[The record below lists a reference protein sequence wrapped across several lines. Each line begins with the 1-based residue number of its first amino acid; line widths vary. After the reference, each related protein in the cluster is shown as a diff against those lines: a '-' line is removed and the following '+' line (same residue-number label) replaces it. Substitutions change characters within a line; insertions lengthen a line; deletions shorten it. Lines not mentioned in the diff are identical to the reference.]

1 MMFLRSDEAISTF
14 TFYAVDS
21 FSQLRSLSVAEVSI
35 RVVHVDKPP
44 IPTSGI
50 EAHVVAGVQSDL
62 LLTGT
67 DSDSKII
74 AAKIK
79 TLPKRGVF
87 HRIYSNGSIAADVE
101 SSTDFILSAE
111 PFTIAYFYT

>member
-1 MMFLRSDEAISTF
+1 M
-14 TFYAVDS
+14 DS
-21 FSQLRSLSVAEVSI
+21 ATQLESLFDAAVSI

-44 IPTSGI
+44 TPTPGI
-50 EAHVVAGVQSDL
+50 GASVVAGVPSSL
-62 LLTGT
+62 LLSGT
-67 DSDSKII
+67 DPDSRIV

-79 TLPKRGVF
+79 TLPSSGVF
-87 HRIYSNGSIAADVE
+87 HRIYPNGSIAADAE